1 MINAIAIAATITR
14 LLLSTTSIPGDKII
28 RNLSTIKSFKHIVP
42 QTLIRSIGL
51 TPRHMTT
58 PHTQI
63 IRHRLS
69 RLLLVGSIASFLS
82 ILVGIVPNPTGA
94 SSQIFSNAARADE
107 HNPAARRLIGQAK
120 PARRQNLAQGSD
132 EFSDT
137 ELRNYAM
144 ALMQIEPIRQSTL
157 AQVIRANGGGTLPN
171 LVCNQPSTMD
181 GLNGDARSLF
191 IRYCNQS
198 ESIAAS
204 KGLNIDKFNH
214 ITQSVRSNPQLQN
227 RVRAYMN

>member
-1 MINAIAIAATITR
+1 
-14 LLLSTTSIPGDKII
+14 
-28 RNLSTIKSFKHIVP
+28 
-42 QTLIRSIGL
+42 
-51 TPRHMTT
+51 MTT
-58 PHTQI
+58 PHTQTI
-63 IRHRLS
+63 PHRLS
-69 RLLLVGSIASFLS
+69 RPLLVGSIASFLS
-82 ILVGIVPNPTGA
+82 LLVSIIPNPTGQP
-94 SSQIFSNAARADE
+94 SQIFTNAARADE
-107 HNPAARRLIGQAK
+107 HNPTARRLIGQAK
-120 PARRQNLAQGSD
+120 PTRRQNLAQGSE

-181 GLNGDARSLF
+181 GLNNDARSLF

-204 KGLNIDKFNH
+204 KGLNIDKFNQ

-227 RVRAYMN
+227 RVRGYMN

>member
-1 MINAIAIAATITR
+1 MTV
-14 LLLSTTSIPGDKII
+14 
-28 RNLSTIKSFKHIVP
+28 KSFKHIVP

-58 PHTQI
+58 PYTQLI
-63 IRHRLS
+63 PHCLS
-69 RLLLVGSIASFLS
+69 RPLLVGTIASLLS
-82 ILVGIVPNPTGA
+82 ILVSIIPTPTGR
-94 SSQIFSNAARADE
+94 SSPIFSNVARADVPDRSSLQSSPIS
-107 HNPAARRLIGQAK
+107 NNK
-120 PARRQNLAQGSD
+120 PLRRQNLAQAGE

-137 ELRNYAM
+137 ELRNYAL

-181 GLNGDARSLF
+181 GLNSEAKSLF
-191 IRYCNQS
+191 IKYCNQS

-204 KGLNIDKFNH
+204 KGLNIEKFNH

-227 RVRAYMN
+227 RVRGYMN

>member
-1 MINAIAIAATITR
+1 LTV
-14 LLLSTTSIPGDKII
+14 KY
-28 RNLSTIKSFKHIVP
+28 FKHIVP

-58 PHTQI
+58 PHTQLI
-63 IRHRLS
+63 PRRLS
-69 RLLLVGSIASFLS
+69 RLLLVGTIATFLS
-82 ILVGIVPNPTGA
+82 ILVGIVPNPTGRV
-94 SSQIFSNAARADE
+94 SPIFSNAARADAPDRSPRQSSPVS
-107 HNPAARRLIGQAK
+107 NNQPL
-120 PARRQNLAQGSD
+120 RRQNLAQTGE
-132 EFSDT
+132 EFSDA
-137 ELRNYAM
+137 ELRNYAL

-181 GLNGDARSLF
+181 GLNSEAKSLF

-204 KGLNIDKFNH
+204 KGLNIEKFNH

>member
-1 MINAIAIAATITR
+1 VVKLAGSAVI
-14 LLLSTTSIPGDKII
+14 LSIPINKII
-28 RNLSTIKSFKHIVP
+28 RNLSTVKYFKHIVP
-42 QTLIRSIGL
+42 QTFIRSIGL
-51 TPRHMTT
+51 TPRYMTT
-58 PHTQI
+58 PHTHI
-63 IRHRLS
+63 LLHRLS
-69 RLLLVGSIASFLS
+69 RPLLVSTIASLLT
-82 ILVGIVPNPTGA
+82 ILVGIIPNPTGQT
-94 SSQIFSNAARADE
+94 SSIFSNAAQADDS
-107 HNPAARRLIGQAK
+107 NPTQRRTYTNRIEPL
-120 PARRQNLAQGSD
+120 RQQKLAQGGE

-157 AQVIRANGGGTLPN
+157 SQVIRANGGGTLPN

-181 GLNGDARSLF
+181 GLNSEAKSLF

-198 ESIAAS
+198 EGIAAS
-204 KGLNIDKFNH
+204 KGLNIEKFNQ

>member
-1 MINAIAIAATITR
+1 
-14 LLLSTTSIPGDKII
+14 
-28 RNLSTIKSFKHIVP
+28 
-42 QTLIRSIGL
+42 
-51 TPRHMTT
+51 MTT
-58 PHTQI
+58 PYTQTI
-63 IRHRLS
+63 HHRLS
-69 RLLLVGSIASFLS
+69 RPLLVGSIASFLS
-82 ILVGIVPNPTGA
+82 LLVGIIPSPTGQP
-94 SSQIFSNAARADE
+94 SQIFSNAARADE
-107 HNPAARRLIGQAK
+107 HNSTPHRQTSHTK
-120 PARRQNLAQGSD
+120 PVRRQNLAQGGE
-132 EFSDT
+132 EFSDN

-181 GLNGDARSLF
+181 GLNGDAKSLF

-204 KGLNIDKFNH
+204 KGLNIDKFNQ